1 VIWISARYANHGIA
15 LPKPLPLGN
24 PFLLSHNWIT
34 QRTLLGEK
42 MFNVV
47 LPDGTVRICKSKA
60 EAYRVIAESKEA
72 YQGYLK

>member
-1 VIWISARYANHGIA
+1 
-15 LPKPLPLGN
+15 
-24 PFLLSHNWIT
+24 
-34 QRTLLGEK
+34 

-72 YQGYLK
+72 YQGYLMCLLLVGSLLGLFLLVLV